1 MLTKYVNIG
10 NLSIEVND
18 GHIYTQENI
27 PATYDFVLWN
37 IIHRLIDIA
46 NLDGIELLDIG
57 ANVGDSAA
65 HFRRG
70 SNARAVCIEPSDKFY
85 TLLERNST
93 ALGDVELVKALI
105 VPDGYENKVRY
116 VEREQTGSSEIC
128 ESKHAW
134 RGAVESPASAAQRLS
149 DRAIL
154 KTDTDGFDVV
164 IVQGFLALGRSISD
178 KFPMI
183 VFEGPVGKGYQ
194 ADGLRNWQR
203 LFKALGER
211 GYGLMLLTNRG
222 IPLFYSG
229 PESDAAFSMLNALAA
244 GHRHGSAFCHYLDI
258 IAIQDSL
265 PNVKTALNDLTQQ
278 NVFSPLR
285 APS

>member
-105 VPDGYENKVRY
+105 VPDGY
-116 VEREQTGSSEIC
+116 
-128 ESKHAW
+128 
-134 RGAVESPASAAQRLS
+134 
-149 DRAIL
+149 
-154 KTDTDGFDVV
+154 
-164 IVQGFLALGRSISD
+164 
-178 KFPMI
+178 
-183 VFEGPVGKGYQ
+183 
-194 ADGLRNWQR
+194 
-203 LFKALGER
+203 
-211 GYGLMLLTNRG
+211 
-222 IPLFYSG
+222 
-229 PESDAAFSMLNALAA
+229 
-244 GHRHGSAFCHYLDI
+244 
-258 IAIQDSL
+258 
-265 PNVKTALNDLTQQ
+265 
-278 NVFSPLR
+278 
-285 APS
+285 